1 VFDAET
7 AQSSV
12 GSVTVT
18 HCDGNGT
25 WLVALHGEHDLSSA
39 PLLEQQTSPI
49 WPRCKVAVIDLSG
62 AGFVDSG
69 MIKWLLSVARELEA
83 AGAFT
88 LSIVEGLPGGA
99 AARLFALLGIR
110 DMLACYPT
118 REAAFAQVAA
128 RAA

>member
-7 AQSSV
+7 AQSCV

-18 HCDGNGT
+18 DCDGNGT
-25 WLVALHGEHDLSSA
+25 WLVALQGEHDLSSA
-39 PLLEQQTSPI
+39 SLLEQQTSPI
-49 WPRCKVAVIDLSG
+49 WPRCKVAVIDLSQ

-69 MIKWLLSVARELEA
+69 IIKWLLSVARELEA

-88 LSIVEGLPGGA
+88 LSIVEGLPGDP
-99 AARLFALLGIR
+99 AARLFALLGMR
-110 DMLACYPT
+110 DLLACYPT
-118 REAAFAQVAA
+118 REDAFAQVAA